1 MLFAFFIII
10 HILISIGLVL
20 VILMQA
26 AKGGG
31 LAGGAFGGAASQ
43 AVFGGRQTATFLSRA
58 TVYLAVG
65 FLLNCLVL
73 AMLSKTTI
81 QPRSVTQEAIANSPA
96 QALPL
101 APEATTSAPGGAVVP
116 DEGTP
121 PVPEGE

>member
-1 MLFAFFIII
+1 MLFALFIII
-10 HILISIGLVL
+10 HILISVALVL

-58 TVYLAVG
+58 TVYLVVG

-73 AMLSKTTI
+73 ALLSKTTT
-81 QPRSVTQEAIANSPA
+81 QQRSVTQEAIANSPA

-101 APEATTSAPGGAVVP
+101 APEATSSAPGGAVIP
-116 DEGTP
+116 DEGAP
-121 PVPEGE
+121 SVP